1 MKRELWWPV
10 PFTLQA
16 VALHA
21 AATNHW
27 SRGVRERAYTVA
39 SRLTLVCGIP
49 VGPNEEDEEAENS
62 GEAANPSVRR
72 SVGVLCVRSAF
83 YSVVCP
89 MVSCVGM
96 YMWLA

>member
-49 VGPNEEDEEAENS
+49 VGPDEEDEEAENS
-62 GEAANPSVRR
+62 GEAASPFCAAQCLLHTYCVCGLR
-72 SVGVLCVRSAF
+72 SFLSCVRWS
-83 YSVVCP
+83 
-89 MVSCVGM
+89 
-96 YMWLA
+96 LA